1 MPQPRTAWAALV
13 AQPTTT
19 IPKRLHDRAFAVAQV
34 YNVSSGK
41 SLPEWLSEGKK
52 KALQKNEE
60 YRRRIEL
67 IQDFSFPSACQ
78 RIRVTP
84 DEQYIFTSGYHPPMV
99 RAARLPHPV
108 PVPPGLQLL
117 QGSSLLPWAST
128 SACLA
133 IVAAC
138 LAISVAACLA
148 ISVAAYLAILTAVA
162 ACHGVHMA
170 AAACPLRANTQL
182 LLLLR
187 ALRRSRCLTSTT
199 CR

>member
-1 MPQPRTAWAALV
+1 MVLKVSAPDGVKVRPSVAAMYRPGIAGGSTRNHEVPGDVMNRVLG
-13 AQPTTT
+13 
-19 IPKRLHDRAFAVAQV
+19 VAQV

-99 RAARLPHPV
+99 RAGRLHHLRSLPV
-108 PVPPGLQLL
+108 PISPG
-117 QGSSLLPWAST
+117 S
-128 SACLA
+128 
-133 IVAAC
+133 
-138 LAISVAACLA
+138 
-148 ISVAAYLAILTAVA
+148 
-162 ACHGVHMA
+162 
-170 AAACPLRANTQL
+170 PLF
-182 LLLLR
+182 
-187 ALRRSRCLTSTT
+187 
-199 CR
+199 